1 MTSRIFAT
9 VINDSND
16 TNDTNGSNDTEK
28 DTAFQGNYP
37 VNILKMWLK

>member
-16 TNDTNGSNDTEK
+16 TNGSNDTEN

-37 VNILKMWLK
+37 VNILEM